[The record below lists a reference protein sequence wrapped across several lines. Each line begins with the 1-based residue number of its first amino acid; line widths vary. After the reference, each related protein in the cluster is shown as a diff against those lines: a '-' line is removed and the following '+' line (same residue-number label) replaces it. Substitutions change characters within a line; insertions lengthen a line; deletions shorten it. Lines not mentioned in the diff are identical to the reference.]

1 MHIHLDLVGG
11 ISGDMFV
18 AALLDTFPDLREELL
33 VNLKSLENLR
43 QVKTEINPYNDGI
56 LTGTQFIVKDENKAH
71 PHRSYKSIKTDLE
84 NSSLSDRITRR
95 AVGIFSELA
104 QAEGKVHGKNPADVQ
119 FHEVG
124 AWDSI
129 ADIVS
134 AAFLIEELNVSSW
147 SVSPIPLGSGRV
159 RTAHGFLPVPAPAT
173 SILLEN
179 YPVFDDGI
187 KGERVTPTGA
197 VILKYL
203 NPATKKP
210 AIPMV
215 LVKSGYGFGTGKF
228 ENISNVL
235 RVMVLDDVPADEE
248 APNEMTAEINFE
260 IDDQT
265 AEDLAVGIDHLR
277 NFGGVLDVIQAPVF
291 GKKGRLAT
299 HIQVLA
305 SLDKIEQVI
314 NECFNETTT
323 IGVRWHKVYRKVLSR
338 RMQSFRTE
346 DQNVFVKSVSRPG
359 NIITAK
365 TDIEGVSSVKTWF
378 ARDEQRTAAE
388 NHVKNKNSKNDE

>member
-18 AALLDTFPDLREELL
+18 AALLDTFPDLQKELL
-33 VNLKSLENLR
+33 VNLKNPDSLR
-43 QVKTEINPYNDGI
+43 QIKTEVIRYNDGV
-56 LTGTQFIVKDENKAH
+56 LTGMRFIVKNRDKDPH
-71 PHRSYKSIKTDLE
+71 HRSFQSIKNDLG
-84 NSSLSDRITRR
+84 SSDLDDKVAQR
-95 AVGIFSELA
+95 AISIFWELA
-104 QAEGKVHGKNPADVQ
+104 KAEGKVHGKNPEEVQ

-134 AAFLIEELNVSSW
+134 AAFLIEKLNVSSW

-159 RTAHGFLPVPAPAT
+159 QTAHGSLPIPAPAT
-173 SILLEN
+173 AILLEN
-179 YPVFDDGI
+179 FPVFDDGVE
-187 KGERVTPTGA
+187 GERVTPTGA
-197 VILKYL
+197 AILKHL
-203 NPATKKP
+203 NPAAKKP
-210 AIPMV
+210 AIPMR

-228 ENISNVL
+228 LNISNVL

-248 APNEMTAEINFE
+248 APNEMTADINFE

-265 AEDLAVGIDHLR
+265 AEDLAVGIDHIR
-277 NFGGVLDVIQAPVF
+277 NFDGVLDIIQAPVF

-305 SLDKIEQVI
+305 SLDKVEQVI

-323 IGVRWHKVYRKVLSR
+323 IGVRWHKVYRKVLPR
-338 RMQSFRTE
+338 QMQSVRIE
-346 DQNVFVKSVSRPG
+346 DQDIFIKSVNRPG
-359 NIITAK
+359 DVVTAK
-365 TDIEGVSSVKTWF
+365 ADIKGVSKVKTWY
-378 ARDEQRTAAE
+378 ARDKKRTDAE
-388 NHVKNKNSKNDE
+388 NCVKDKNRKK